1 MSRCVK
7 CGRELVPD
15 EIGLHKK
22 LIHRGASEYMCMTCL
37 ARFFDCS
44 EELLQKKILR
54 FREMGCTLFT

>member
-1 MSRCVK
+1 MSRCMK

-15 EIGLHKK
+15 EIGFHRK
-22 LIHRGASEYMCMTCL
+22 LVNRGASEYMCMTCL

-44 EELLQKKILR
+44 EELLRKKILQ

>member
-15 EIGLHKK
+15 EIGLHRK
-22 LIHRGASEYMCMTCL
+22 LINRGASEYMCMICL

-44 EELLQKKILR
+44 EELLQKKIAR